1 MLLSVWAKSPVVG
14 AMYTHLAVHCSFER
28 WLRASLTYF
37 NFQQKRTRALLGVI
51 SVASKT
57 VISEKANKIALLSMP
72 WVWIRLVKEHDLE
85 LSGAIEP
92 TTLAN
97 CLDNCMEALNTQE
110 AVNIVQYAAEN
121 QLKCAMPLALTL
133 VNSKDIQLESAHK
146 VLINSLFHY
155 ETKWVPV

>member
-1 MLLSVWAKSPVVG
+1 
-14 AMYTHLAVHCSFER
+14 
-28 WLRASLTYF
+28 
-37 NFQQKRTRALLGVI
+37 
-51 SVASKT
+51 
-57 VISEKANKIALLSMP
+57 MP
-72 WVWIRLVKEHDLE
+72 GVWIRLVKEHDLE

-97 CLDNCMEALNTQE
+97 CLDNCMEAQNTQE

-121 QLKCAMPLALTL
+121 QLKCAMPLAITL

-146 VLINSLFHY
+146 VLMNSLFHY